1 VARRTA
7 EIGLRMALGAA
18 RGSVVGMVLRD
29 TALLVAAG
37 LAAGLAAAAGAMRLA
52 SSLLYGLSAN
62 DPPTLVG
69 ATAVM
74 AAVAL
79 AAGFLPAR
87 RAADTSPMEALRHD

>member
-1 VARRTA
+1 
-7 EIGLRMALGAA
+7 
-18 RGSVVGMVLRD
+18 MVLRD

-37 LAAGLAAAAGAMRLA
+37 LAAGLAAAAAAMRLA

-62 DPPTLVG
+62 DPATLLG

-79 AAGFLPAR
+79 AAGLLPAH